1 MADENVRKA
10 QKYLNSMYGHRSVW
24 VKLDEDGLTGTGTC
38 QGIIRAFQIEYGI
51 SPVTGTAVYIT
62 LNKMRSLSDISKMNA
77 NDPGNPNV
85 CILQCA
91 LFVKGYNAGGITGVY
106 YTTGVNAVKQ
116 YQSDA
121 GLPVTG
127 IIDWKVWMGLVSINW
142 FKKTNDVDKM
152 IV

>member
-10 QKYLNSMYGHRSVW
+10 QKYLNSMYGHRSEW

-38 QGIIRAFQIEYGI
+38 KGIIRAFQIENGI
-51 SPVTGTAVYIT
+51 SPVTGTVGNIT

-106 YTTGVNAVKQ
+106 YTTGVNAVK
-116 YQSDA
+116 
-121 GLPVTG
+121 
-127 IIDWKVWMGLVSINW
+127 
-142 FKKTNDVDKM
+142 
-152 IV
+152 